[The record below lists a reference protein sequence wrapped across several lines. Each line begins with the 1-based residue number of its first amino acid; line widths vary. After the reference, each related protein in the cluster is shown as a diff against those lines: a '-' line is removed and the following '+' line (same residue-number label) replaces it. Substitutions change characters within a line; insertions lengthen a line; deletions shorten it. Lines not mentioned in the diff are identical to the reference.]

1 MHTVK
6 RLESQSRS
14 FRRVRSVCQ
23 IKAFVGGRRAGL
35 LEATDCSLIPGLFV
49 VRPWR
54 RSISA
59 AAAAAAEFVSKRRL
73 TSLSLSLSLCV
84 CRRAP
89 LGTRENLIYSAHDAR
104 AVGVIARA
112 LLNFQRDSATP
123 RQLNRQTG
131 PARHG
136 DDCVTMRTSPL
147 SCPRDD
153 LCTPDAGR
161 VVAVYC
167 ILQPVLGQWTGRQL
181 GQKR

>member
-1 MHTVK
+1 VK

-49 VRPWR
+49 ARPRR
-54 RSISA
+54 RSIS

-73 TSLSLSLSLCV
+73 TSLSLSLSLSV

-153 LCTPDAGR
+153 LCTPDARR